1 MTERLPVTFC
11 DGIMEANVMNG
22 VVRITLGQAGGDG
35 KPIPCGQLVLPL
47 TQLPGVANAVVQLV
61 KQVQEKM
68 KEAAPKPQGTG
79 QAASGQPAAGE
90 LPSAFKFS

>member
-1 MTERLPVTFC
+1 MSERLPTIFC
-11 DGIMEANVMNG
+11 DGIMEANVVNG

-47 TQLPGVANAVVQLV
+47 TQLPAVANAMMALV

-68 KEAAPKPQGTG
+68 QE
-79 QAASGQPAAGE
+79 QAAKAQAQAPAQTQGGAAE